1 MFEAVTLEGVE
12 FCCVRL
18 TFTNGGFQ
26 QIEDGQ
32 RLLVGIGLVVAGLDD
47 LLVAGKCKCLGIV
60 LVLDVILQCLQRRD
74 LIENEVFG
82 KEVTEVLVVALAY
95 LTAEDVGLNVAEHRI
110 ALGHIG
116 DILEKIEDVRNNG
129 GVFEDEDQEV
139 HPLDTRRPRNLSS
152 SNIWIDVV
160 VI

>member
-1 MFEAVTLEGVE
+1 MLEAVTLEGVE

-18 TFTNGGFQ
+18 AFTNGGFQ

-32 RLLVGIGLVVAGLDD
+32 RLLVGIGLVVAGLND
-47 LLVAGKCKCLGIV
+47 LLVAGKCKGLGIV
-60 LVLDVILQCLQRRD
+60 LVLDVILQCFQRRD
-74 LIENEVFG
+74 LVENEVFG
-82 KEVTEVLVVALAY
+82 KEVAEILVVALAY

-116 DILEKIEDVRNNG
+116 DILKQIKYVRNDG
-129 GVFEDEDQEV
+129 GIFENEDQEV
-139 HPLDTRRPRNLSS
+139 HALDARRSRYLSS
-152 SNIWIDVV
+152 SNIGIDVV